1 MSLNEPSI
9 DEQAP
14 PRLRTQQTDDNLPQ
28 LDSARSARS
37 VDREEEIRNL
47 VKSINSKEMNL
58 LLQSV
63 RDEIQF
69 RVQNEMEKAQKQLSE
84 NMSMRS
90 SKERSTKGE
99 FILEQDSEHDHAQEK
114 LNKLKEISMK
124 IDSGRKR
131 ALDASSRNS
140 ESPEK
145 RRMSR
150 TGDDAPFRKSFG
162 GSENE

>member
-1 MSLNEPSI
+1 
-9 DEQAP
+9 
-14 PRLRTQQTDDNLPQ
+14 
-28 LDSARSARS
+28 
-37 VDREEEIRNL
+37 
-47 VKSINSKEMNL
+47 
-58 LLQSV
+58 
-63 RDEIQF
+63 
-69 RVQNEMEKAQKQLSE
+69 
-84 NMSMRS
+84 
-90 SKERSTKGE
+90 
-99 FILEQDSEHDHAQEK
+99 
-114 LNKLKEISMK
+114 MK